1 MPPKKKYTKQQI
13 IDKAFEIAREEGI
26 SSITV
31 RKVADRLNS
40 STAPIYVNFED
51 VEELIEGIIEKTF
64 AISKQILNNQNSGQ
78 PFKDIGLASI
88 KFAREYPILFQ
99 EIIMSQDDYMEDY
112 DQNLG
117 EALIEKMKKAPQL
130 EDFSELELKK
140 ILLKMR
146 IFQTGLSVM
155 VSNNLFEEDLDEEK
169 EVKLL
174 DEIAEDIVLATR
186 MRKEGKL

>member
-88 KFAREYPILFQ
+88 KFAREYSILFQ
-99 EIIMSQDDYMEDY
+99 EIIMSQNDYMEDY

-117 EALIEKMKKAPQL
+117 EILIEEMKKDPQL

-146 IFQTGLSVM
+146 ILQTGLSVM